1 MRMLLRLCLHLLFA
15 LFAVFQTSP
24 NSLATQMEVVLTRS
38 AHPADFSL
46 ATTTMTEEL
55 VSRSGGENGLNKEC
69 LGVAEAFLAQRIGIP
84 RLNCGTFTEFVAA
97 NRVGYHA
104 THADVVPLIQQNGFR
119 AGTAPGRLGS
129 GGTYV
134 NSSPQGAIAE
144 FAHHNP
150 GVTPSVLKVQYNPG
164 INASTTVAPRN
175 YVDRLPFNNV
185 DSISAP
191 SVRLPG
197 MTNTNVLN
205 GSLRIIE

>member
-97 NRVGYHA
+97 NSALNPNTIRFSQDSIKAGFQNAAYGTIDDLAAGLRSGTVKPSSIEPIRLVEREGHLILIDNRRLEAFRRAGVDVPNRMA
-104 THADVVPLIQQNGFR
+104 TPAEIQQAIGQGKFS
-119 AGTAPGRLGS
+119 AGDL
-129 GGTYV
+129 GGTT
-134 NSSPQGAIAE
+134 I
-144 FAHHNP
+144 
-150 GVTPSVLKVQYNPG
+150 
-164 INASTTVAPRN
+164 R
-175 YVDRLPFNNV
+175 
-185 DSISAP
+185 
-191 SVRLPG
+191 VR
-197 MTNTNVLN
+197 
-205 GSLRIIE
+205 